1 MEWRVNVP
9 PPFPAFLM
17 EIGRQQRETEPLQ
30 LQQLLLVRTCHPRH
44 PHLLLGG
51 AGGDDGK
58 DEELRAESITGW
70 ESGY

>member
-1 MEWRVNVP
+1 
-9 PPFPAFLM
+9 M

-44 PHLLLGG
+44 PHPLLSG

-58 DEELRAESITGW
+58 DEELRAESITG
-70 ESGY
+70 

>member
-1 MEWRVNVP
+1 MP

-44 PHLLLGG
+44 PHPLLSG

-58 DEELRAESITGW
+58 DEELRAESITG
-70 ESGY
+70 